1 MFKTALLAVTVAALA
16 LSATSG
22 FTGEAQAKSVSL
34 TGDQL
39 RQAVSGKTVYL
50 NISGFELPIRYSAG
64 GTMSGSM
71 GIVAAALSRGDGASD
86 RGTWSIADDQLCQRW
101 TSWMDGKSYC
111 YKLTQTGSSVRW
123 VRDDGHSG
131 TARIGG

>member
-1 MFKTALLAVTVAALA
+1 MFKPTLLAATVAALA

-39 RQAVSGKTVYL
+39 RQAVCGKTVYL

-71 GIVAAALSRGDGASD
+71 GIVAAALARGDGASD
-86 RGTWSIADDQLCQRW
+86 HGTWWIADDQLCQRW

>member
-1 MFKTALLAVTVAALA
+1 MFKTTLLAATVAALA

-71 GIVAAALSRGDGASD
+71 GIVAAALARGDGASD
-86 RGTWSIADDQLCQRW
+86 HGTWSIADDQLCQRW

>member
-1 MFKTALLAVTVAALA
+1 MFKTTLLAATVVALA

-34 TGDQL
+34 SGDQL

-50 NISGFELPIRYSAG
+50 NISGFELPIRYSAS

-71 GIVAAALSRGDGASD
+71 GIVAAALARGDGASD
-86 RGTWSIADDQLCQRW
+86 HGTWWIADDQLCQRW

-111 YKLTQTGSSVRW
+111 YKLT
-123 VRDDGHSG
+123 RDGATVHWTRNDGHSG